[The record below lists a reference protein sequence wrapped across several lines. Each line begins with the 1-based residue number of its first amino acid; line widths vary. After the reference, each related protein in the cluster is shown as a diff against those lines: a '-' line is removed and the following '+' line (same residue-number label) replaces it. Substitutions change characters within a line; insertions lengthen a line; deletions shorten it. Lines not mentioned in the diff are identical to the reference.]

1 MKPSRTVF
9 AVLAALAVAAA
20 PARAQDSTP
29 QENID
34 AYLNQLV
41 ICPGTRLPGAA
52 MVIVRDGASGPEV
65 VYSGTHGV
73 RKAGDSDD
81 PVTTDTIFNLGTATS
96 MLNALVLGTLKD
108 DGLLDWGDRVTE
120 HLPELQGWLDSTGR
134 GDLTLADLLTHQ
146 GNWEPNDAVAAFDV
160 DTNSRSIGEFARESF
175 PHFEP
180 LRSFRKRFSLFSFG
194 ATLTAAVAE
203 EVTGESWD
211 DLFQD
216 RIVAPLGIEDLYTS
230 SAWVLANR
238 PAEYTFLHGLE
249 ISGSITTFPRD
260 LNTRYDGP
268 ARPHSGALLDLEAA
282 EDLLLGMAAGFPGV
296 LEPETWEEISSHR
309 VRSLFRFGL
318 EVGTP
323 FSLNLDNRS
332 YGAFVGR
339 YEGRKMFLVLGDGL
353 GVSTVLA
360 GFPDDGLYMA
370 FFTNQWGLSS
380 TSSLFLMLYARDELI
395 GRDSFFSPA
404 LTCNLS
410 SAITL
415 LPPIYESLT
424 PVTGAPDAWFG
435 TYTHPL
441 YGSVTLSRTAA
452 GEAEISL
459 GAVRGL
465 VREPDGG
472 TGYQWFLESGFVEP
486 LRIEVRF
493 PAEGGRLLLE
503 LLELEGGQDPFVE
516 FIKDGGSP

>member
-1 MKPSRTVF
+1 MKPSRTVL

-20 PARAQDSTP
+20 PVRAQDPTP

-34 AYLNQLV
+34 DYLNQLIV
-41 ICPGTRLPGAA
+41 CPGTRLPGAA

-73 RKAGDSDD
+73 RKAGDADD

-120 HLPELQGWLDSTGR
+120 YLPELQGWLESTGR
-134 GDLTLADLLTHQ
+134 GDLTLADLLTHH
-146 GNWEPNDAVAAFDV
+146 GNWEPNDAVASFDV
-160 DTNSRSIGEFARESF
+160 DTNSQSIGEFARGSF

-203 EVTGESWD
+203 KVTGESWD
-211 DLFQD
+211 DLVQD
-216 RIVAPLGIEDLYTS
+216 RIADPLGIEDLYTS

-260 LNTRYDGP
+260 VNTRYDGP
-268 ARPHSGALLDLEAA
+268 ARPRRGALLDLEAA
-282 EDLLLGMAAGFPGV
+282 EDLLLGMAGGFPGV

-309 VRSLFRFGL
+309 VRSLSSFGL
-318 EVGTP
+318 ALATP
-323 FSLNLDNRS
+323 FVLNLDNRS

-339 YEGRKMFLVLGDGL
+339 YEGRRMFIVPGAGL
-353 GVSTVLA
+353 GVTTELA

-370 FFTNQWGLSS
+370 FFTNQWKLSS
-380 TSSLFLMLYARDELI
+380 RARLSLMLYARDELI
-395 GRDSFFSPA
+395 GRDSFFGPE
-404 LTCNLS
+404 LTCTLS
-410 SAITL
+410 STGTL
-415 LPPIYESLT
+415 VGPFYETLT
-424 PVTGAPDAWFG
+424 PVTGAPDAWYG

-441 YGSVTLSRTAA
+441 YGSLTVSRTAD
-452 GEAEISL
+452 GESEISL

-472 TGYQWFLESGFVEP
+472 TGYRWFLESGFVEP
-486 LRIEVRF
+486 LGIEVRF